1 MEIDMKKIILL
12 VLLIPFLFGASIQ
25 NQHAMVLARKNASTP
40 TCDQSQFAED
50 AVADSSLHA
59 AQYETS
65 KYRASKFVY
74 TGTNG
79 KQICIIRLWLNFT
92 GSNSH
97 TYYAR
102 LYTDSGGDPSSA
114 IGTSDVKELNAIGES
129 EVAVDFTLTTPSSAL
144 ANGTTYHVA
153 LYSATNDA
161 DDYASWFFND
171 EGTTEEQEYSQ
182 DGSSWSTSSTDYTFK
197 FELLSQ

>member
-1 MEIDMKKIILL
+1 M
-12 VLLIPFLFGASIQ
+12 
-25 NQHAMVLARKNASTP
+25 
-40 TCDQSQFAED
+40 
-50 AVADSSLHA
+50 
-59 AQYETS
+59 
-65 KYRASKFVY
+65 
-74 TGTNG
+74 
-79 KQICIIRLWLNFT
+79 
-92 GSNSH
+92 
-97 TYYAR
+97 
-102 LYTDSGGDPSSA
+102 
-114 IGTSDVKELNAIGES
+114 KELNAIGES